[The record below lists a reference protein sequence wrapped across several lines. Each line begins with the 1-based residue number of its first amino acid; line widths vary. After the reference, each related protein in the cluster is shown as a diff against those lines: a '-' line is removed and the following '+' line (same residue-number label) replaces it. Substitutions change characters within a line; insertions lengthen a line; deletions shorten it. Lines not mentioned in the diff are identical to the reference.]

1 MISRRRFMGQ
11 SQTPRYTKLE
21 YIESTGTQY
30 IDIGIC
36 PNKITNMSIVVT
48 ASCSTNTW
56 LFGCRNST
64 SGNNQGRFGYYLAH
78 LGAGQQ
84 TNPQYGNVN
93 YINYNNAVNLTNKT
107 IILCNSQGLYQ
118 NDIKICDFQRTNGS
132 PTGDYSIYL
141 LSCNTAGVPES
152 NRISAK
158 IYGCQVYAYSYPGGD
173 KIMDLIPV
181 YDNEKKVPCL
191 YDNVYHK
198 FYYNSGEGE
207 FLYKPKNPVELE
219 YLESNGR
226 QCINSG
232 VRLDTSSDIKTVV
245 ELEIPSFNKNGNM
258 LFGGAMSTSYNL
270 YTCHISQEDNKYYL
284 NFKYGHTF
292 DDYTARQEINLNQ
305 KYTVTISRNYFSV
318 DSNQYENP
326 NSTTKFEADKTD
338 INLFSTYATG
348 ILGGYIR
355 IYSAKIYKDN
365 VLLRDF
371 VPMLNTDGVLCLYD
385 KVESKYYY
393 NTFVGDT
400 GDRGHPFT
408 KWKYKINTRE

>member
-1 MISRRRFMGQ
+1 MVSRRRFMGQ
-11 SQTPRYTKLE
+11 SQDSRYTELE

-30 IDIGIC
+30 IDTGIC
-36 PNKITNMSIVVT
+36 IGKYTNCVFVMT
-48 ASCSTNTW
+48 AACSTENKF
-56 LFGCRNST
+56 LFGARNST
-64 SGNNQGRFGYYLAH
+64 TGTNQGRFAYYVSSLQE
-78 LGAGQQ
+78 GKQ
-84 TNPQYGNVN
+84 TNPQYGNTNIIAYKNV
-93 YINYNNAVNLTNKT
+93 VDLTNKT
-107 IILCNSQGLYQ
+107 TIQLGVDGFYQ
-118 NDIKICDFQRTNGS
+118 NDTKICSVSGT
-132 PTGDYSIYL
+132 PTSKYSVYL
-141 LSCNTAGVPES
+141 LSCNTAGYVADA
-152 NRISAK
+152 RRMSAK
-158 IYGCQVYAYSYPGGD
+158 LYGCQVYQYGSQ

-181 YDNEKKVPCL
+181 FDNKLRKPCL
-191 YDNVYHK
+191 YDKEYHK
-198 FYYNSGEGE
+198 FYYNAGEGE

-219 YLESNGR
+219 YLESDGY
-226 QCINSG
+226 QCIDSG
-232 VRLDTSSDIKTVV
+232 VCLDASSDIKTVV

-338 INLFSTYATG
+338 INLFSTSATR
-348 ILGGYIR
+348 ILGGYVR

-365 VLLRDF
+365 VLVRDF

-400 GDRGHPFT
+400 GDKGRPFT
-408 KWKYKINTRE
+408 KWKYRN